1 MKKMICGLALCAS
14 LGLSSVGFAGT
25 KITIP
30 DQPQEPV
37 VVSGKWRA
45 KVFDW
50 KFRDDNERAVIKF
63 KIGYQDSGFNKYEK
77 RKANLV
83 YENIDDDPETP
94 EDETSTAFDDC
105 LAAFADTQHTGS
117 DAFEVFLSANLPAN
131 WPENFIYE

>member
-1 MKKMICGLALCAS
+1 MKKVICGLV
-14 LGLSSVGFAGT
+14 LSGILIFNIQAFAGT

-63 KIGYQDSGFNKYEK
+63 KIGYQDSGFNQYGK
-77 RKANLV
+77 RKANLE
-83 YENIDDDPETP
+83 YKNIDDDPETP

-117 DAFEVFLSANLPAN
+117 DVFEVFLSANQPEN